1 MSEVLFSLRHRERIV
16 STVFLSSPIQKE
28 EVERLLISVVSFL
41 FSLLDIEGT
50 QALTSE
56 SDREKESE
64 MNR

>member
-1 MSEVLFSLRHRERIV
+1 M